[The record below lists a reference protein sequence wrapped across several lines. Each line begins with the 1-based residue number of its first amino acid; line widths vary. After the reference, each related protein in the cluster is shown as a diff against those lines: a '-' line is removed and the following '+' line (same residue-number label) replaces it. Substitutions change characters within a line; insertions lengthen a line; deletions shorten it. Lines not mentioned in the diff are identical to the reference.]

1 LISFG
6 LTPPA
11 KQLLVIE
18 IGREA
23 ATLVL
28 ISTGAWLFGKGIQ
41 PRCAYFLTIFA
52 TWDIFYY
59 VWLKALI
66 DWPSSIMEWD
76 VLFLIPTVWAGPVL
90 APVLVSIILL
100 GFAIIM
106 LYRDPQ
112 ARPLKMTMR
121 DGVGLLFAAFVVAVS
136 FCIAGLS
143 AGKPD
148 FRSHFYW
155 PLFACGNLGAIA
167 VLLKCLVQ
175 SK

>member
-1 LISFG
+1 ML
-6 LTPPA
+6 A
-11 KQLLVIE
+11 IE
-18 IGREA
+18 IGRET

-28 ISTGAWLFGKGIQ
+28 ISAGAWLFGRGIAQ
-41 PRCAYFLTIFA
+41 RCAYFLTIFA

-59 VWLKALI
+59 VWLKLLI

-90 APVLVSIILL
+90 APVFISITLL
-100 GFAIIM
+100 GFAIII
-106 LYRDPQ
+106 LYRDSQ
-112 ARPLKMTMR
+112 ARPLRVTMM
-121 DGVGLLFAAFVVAVS
+121 DGVSLLFAALAVAVS

-143 AGKPD
+143 ASKPD

-155 PLFACGNLGAIA
+155 LPFACGNIGAI
-167 VLLKCLVQ
+167 VILLKCLVQ

>member
-1 LISFG
+1 
-6 LTPPA
+6 
-11 KQLLVIE
+11 
-18 IGREA
+18 
-23 ATLVL
+23 
-28 ISTGAWLFGKGIQ
+28 
-41 PRCAYFLTIFA
+41 
-52 TWDIFYY
+52 
-59 VWLKALI
+59 
-66 DWPSSIMEWD
+66 SIMEWD

-90 APVLVSIILL
+90 APVLVSITLL

-106 LYRDPQ
+106 LYRDSQ

-155 PLFACGNLGAIA
+155 PLVACGNLGAIA